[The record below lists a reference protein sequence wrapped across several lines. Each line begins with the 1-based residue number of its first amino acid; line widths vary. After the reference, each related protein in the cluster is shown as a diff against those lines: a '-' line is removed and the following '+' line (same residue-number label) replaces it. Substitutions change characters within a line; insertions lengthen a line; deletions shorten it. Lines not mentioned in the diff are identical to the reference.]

1 MGLAAKLSEMRM
13 KDPVDGTARVVT
25 VEYPHGA
32 AYQDAQRYVRL
43 DCVVSGPGIEPI
55 AIEHKCTVAT
65 SKVPAPNAV
74 LPVLIDRANPKRIVI
89 HWDKVDNPD
98 LNRKDQ
104 RSANRR
110 KAEELAAEMRKKQ
123 G

>member
-1 MGLAAKLSEMRM
+1 MGLASKLSEMRM
-13 KDPVDGTARVVT
+13 KDPVEGTATIVT
-25 VEYPHGA
+25 IDYPHGA

-43 DCVVSGPGIEPI
+43 DCVVSGPGIEPV

-65 SKVPAPNAV
+65 SKVPAPKAV
-74 LPVLIDRANPKRIVI
+74 LPVLIDRANPKRIMI
-89 HWDKVDNPD
+89 HWDKVDSPD
-98 LNRKDQ
+98 LSRKDQ

-110 KAEELAAEMRKKQ
+110 KAEEIASEMRNRP